1 MPGETHPKEH
11 KAVKR
16 SRRSLPAA
24 VYELAAVGIAGWA
37 VYMSTDD
44 WKQGV
49 GAALAWLAGLG
60 TTRIVAYGKARSKK
74 E

>member
-1 MPGETHPKEH
+1 MPEQHPKEH
-11 KAVKR
+11 KALKKATR
-16 SRRSLPAA
+16 SFPAA
-24 VYELAAVGIAGWA
+24 VYELAVVAAGGWA
-37 VYMSTDD
+37 VYLSTDD

-60 TTRIVAYGKARSKK
+60 TTRIVAYGKARTKK

>member
-1 MPGETHPKEH
+1 MPEQHPKEH
-11 KAVKR
+11 KSVKKPK
-16 SRRSLPAA
+16 RSLPAA
-24 VYELAAVGIAGWA
+24 VYELAVVAAAGWTF
-37 VYMSTDD
+37 YLGTGD

-60 TTRIVAYGKARSKK
+60 TTRIVAYGKSRSQK